1 MDKNKIRINIVDIIR
16 MINKIEDDYGLK
28 SITYGLYDRENR
40 EFITNQN
47 KDKCFDYYSA
57 YESYYRYK
65 YAYDKALDEDVI
77 SYLLNHNGQIYFA
90 MLKKGTR
97 KAFVVHYDMDELIEK
112 YGNHKNES
120 KRTNRK
126 KKSTQC
132 EGQLVLPFV

>member
-1 MDKNKIRINIVDIIR
+1 MDKNKTRINIVDIIR
-16 MINKIEDDYGLK
+16 LINKIEDDYGLK
-28 SITYGLYDRENR
+28 SLTHGLYDRENK
-40 EFITNQN
+40 EFITEQN
-47 KDKCFDYYSA
+47 KCKYFDYYEA
-57 YESYYRYK
+57 YERFCYFK

-77 SYLLNHNGQIYFA
+77 SYLLSHHGQIYFA

-97 KAFVVHYDMDELIEK
+97 KAFVVNYDMNELIEK
-112 YGNHKNES
+112 YGDKIKP